1 MVKQLKMVIGQLMNM
16 SKKGKLMPS
25 HRLMVAVV
33 LCDKPVCV
41 GKGHRFY
48 SQHRLRLHQLYGG
61 LP

>member
-1 MVKQLKMVIGQLMNM
+1 
-16 SKKGKLMPS
+16 MPS

-41 GKGHRFY
+41 GKSHRFY